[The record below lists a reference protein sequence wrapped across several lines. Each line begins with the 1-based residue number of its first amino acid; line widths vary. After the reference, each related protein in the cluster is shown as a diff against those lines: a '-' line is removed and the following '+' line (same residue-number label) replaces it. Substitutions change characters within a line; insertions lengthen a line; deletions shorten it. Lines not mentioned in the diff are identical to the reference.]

1 MVEVIEIPMEEEA
14 TVTEGTTTVDTIIT
28 TTTEEIKTGIVLIIE
43 TMLIW
48 ITLITN
54 KKPLIQEV

>member
-1 MVEVIEIPMEEEA
+1 MEVIEIPMEEEA